1 MPRHAARKARAKAS
15 VEAEEP
21 RATIL
26 INLYDGTRELLAPET
41 KLLLRIID
49 GEQRHVF
56 TDFVKGPTL
65 RVTVPFQDGLRDTYT
80 VLASADG
87 YLQAGFH
94 PIQVSPRLVRPVF
107 LMLLPKQSRWDFSLA
122 QWDVLEETQPA
133 FTDLFSQGATGDA
146 QAQSR
151 YERIMEQRPGSIACL
166 LNVLTAMQ
174 DIDLP
179 QLTPLDY
186 LREIIWDD
194 TMAQD
199 RFFAWADRSLVDQI
213 RIATVQGAFA
223 QEPSPA
229 LLHPGATSSY
239 KQIQFGEANVQFTF
253 HETVGNGQD
262 RVKVE
267 LDIDYFR
274 DMAAHTLLEVIP
286 GFFELTDPKRVY
298 VLRWIAGHQA
308 NVPAFNPPYT
318 IQRADA

>member
-1 MPRHAARKARAKAS
+1 MPRHAAKKARAKAS
-15 VEAEEP
+15 VQAEEP

-56 TDFVKGPTL
+56 TDFVKGPTI

-122 QWDVLEETQPA
+122 QWDVLEETHPA

-308 NVPAFNPPYT
+308 NVPAFNPPHT

>member
-1 MPRHAARKARAKAS
+1 MPKHVAKKGTTKAS
-15 VEAEEP
+15 GQTETQK
-21 RATIL
+21 ATIL
-26 INLYDGTRELLAPET
+26 INLYDGTRELLAPGT
-41 KLLLRIID
+41 KVLLRIID

-56 TDFVKGPTL
+56 TDFVKAPTI
-65 RVTVPFQDGLRDTYT
+65 RVTVPFQNGIRDNFT

-87 YLQAGFH
+87 YVQAGFH
-94 PIQVSPRLVRPVF
+94 PVRVSPTLVRPVF
-107 LMLLPKQSRWDFSLA
+107 LMLLPRRSRWDFSPA
-122 QWDVLEETQPA
+122 QWDILEETHPA
-133 FTDLFSQGATGDA
+133 FTDLLLEGAAGEA

-151 YERIMEQRPGSIACL
+151 YDRMMEQRPANISCL
-166 LNVLTAMQ
+166 LNILSVLQ

-179 QLTPLDY
+179 QFTPLDY
-186 LREIIWDD
+186 LREIVWDD

-199 RFFAWADRSLVDQI
+199 RFFAWADPSLVEQV
-213 RIATVQGAFA
+213 RIAAMQGAFA
-223 QEPSPA
+223 QEPGPG

-239 KQIQFGEANVQFTF
+239 KQIQFGEANLQLTF
-253 HETVGNGQD
+253 HETTGNGQD

-318 IQRADA
+318 IRRADA

>member
-1 MPRHAARKARAKAS
+1 MPRKAAKKAKAKLS
-15 VEAEEP
+15 VEREEP

-26 INLYDGTRELLAPET
+26 INLYDGTRQLLAAET
-41 KLLLRIID
+41 ELLLRIID

-56 TDFVKGPTL
+56 TGFVKGPTL
-65 RVTVPFQDGLRDTYT
+65 RVTVPFQNGLRDRYT

-94 PIQVSPRLVRPVF
+94 PVQVSPRLVRPVF
-107 LMLLPKQSRWDFSLA
+107 LMLLPKKSRWDFSLA
-122 QWDVLEETQPA
+122 QWDVLEQTHPTL
-133 FTDLFSQGATGDA
+133 TDLFSKGAAGDA

-151 YERIMEQRPGSIACL
+151 YERIMEQSPASIACL
-166 LNVLTAMQ
+166 LNILTAMQ

-253 HETVGNGQD
+253 HETAGNGQD

-267 LDIDYFR
+267 MDIDYFR

-298 VLRWIAGHQA
+298 VLRWTAGHQA

-318 IQRADA
+318 IRRADA